1 MKQIDLKGVQ
11 SVVSQWPRNYRLLT
25 VQQHCGSI
33 EISLRQVPLDN
44 DTHTCTIQHLYGSLG
59 AVFPYTQR
67 RQLSNES
74 PVSNLAPIGSST
86 RASRKIHH
94 ARLPRQK
101 STLVKAAVQPIR
113 SLVQDRKSTRLNS
126 SH

>member
-94 ARLPRQK
+94 
-101 STLVKAAVQPIR
+101 R
-113 SLVQDRKSTRLNS
+113 SEEHTSELQSLMRNS
-126 SH
+126 YPVFCFNKKKINQ

>member
-1 MKQIDLKGVQ
+1 MANNAPELVKENEPKVVQ
-11 SVVSQWPRNYRLLT
+11 SVVSQGQRNDRILT

-44 DTHTCTIQHLYGSLG
+44 DTHTCTIQHLYGSLV

-74 PVSNLAPIGSST
+74 PVSNLAPIG
-86 RASRKIHH
+86 
-94 ARLPRQK
+94 
-101 STLVKAAVQPIR
+101 
-113 SLVQDRKSTRLNS
+113 DRKSTRLNS
-126 SH
+126 SP

>member
-1 MKQIDLKGVQ
+1 MRISDWSSDVCSSDLLVKENEPKVVQ
-11 SVVSQWPRNYRLLT
+11 SVVSQGQRNDRILT

-94 ARLPRQK
+94 H
-101 STLVKAAVQPIR
+101 
-113 SLVQDRKSTRLNS
+113 SLQRDRKSTRLTS
-126 SH
+126 SHQF